1 MSGELRR
8 ALAVNMRRE
17 RSRLGLSQDELAARC
32 GLHRTYIGGV
42 ERAERNITLSTLEKV
57 AKALDVSP
65 LWLLKVG
72 DGGEEGEGRGA
83 TEGGSPHQSHR

>member
-17 RSRLGLSQDELAARC
+17 RARLGLSQDELAARC
-32 GLHRTYIGGV
+32 GLHRTYIGGI

-57 AKALDVSP
+57 AKALDVNP
-65 LWLLKVG
+65 LRLLKVG
-72 DGGEEGEGRGA
+72 GGGEEGEGRGA
-83 TEGGSPHQSHR
+83 TEAGSPHQSHG